1 MKKRRIG
8 ISFLSALLL
17 FGCSPTDEFEDVR
30 GEAITLTAKV
40 EGSAVNR
47 LVTIG
52 ANYTASLAVAFARLD
67 QNPSTGIYPQTYADI
82 NSALIATR
90 DGGINASEIHFDEPQ
105 YYQAGTVNND
115 TRLVGWY
122 PALTPKAG
130 VITFDISD
138 GATDVLLSQE
148 LVGNVNDK
156 IGTESAPFLFR
167 HQLCQIV
174 VKVVATSAETVSRW
188 GSVASVLVKDMPTSY
203 IVTLPGGTQAVGSA
217 DLLLNLR
224 GSTKKMF
231 PVALSCDDFAE
242 CGYLLTAPR
251 GKGLTLE
258 LTGGNGEKRIV
269 EAPLPSG
276 ESFNSG
282 YIYVLKIN
290 LDGGGG
296 TESVDFKS
304 TGTEWEDEVKLDV
317 EF

>member
-1 MKKRRIG
+1 M
-8 ISFLSALLL
+8 SVLSALVLW
-17 FGCSPTDEFEDVR
+17 GCSTTDESADVR
-30 GEAITLTAKV
+30 SEAITLTAKV

-47 LVTIG
+47 VVTIG
-52 ANYTASLAVAFARLD
+52 ANYTTSLDVAFARLD
-67 QNPSTGIYPQTYADI
+67 QNPSTGLYPAIYTDI
-82 NSALIATR
+82 NSALNATR
-90 DGGINASEIHFDEPQ
+90 AGGAGVSEVYFDEPQ
-105 YYQAGTVNND
+105 YYQSGTSNND

-138 GATDVLLSQE
+138 GATDVLLTQE
-148 LVGNVNDK
+148 LVGNATEK
-156 IGTESAPFLFR
+156 IGTDDNPFCFR
-167 HQLCQIV
+167 HQLCQLV
-174 VKVVATSAETVSRW
+174 VKVVATSQETVERW
-188 GSVASVLVKDMPTSY
+188 GTVFSVVVKDLPTSY

-224 GSTKKMF
+224 GSKGKMV
-231 PVALSCDDFAE
+231 PVALSSDSFVE

-258 LTGGNGEKRIV
+258 LTGGNGERRIV
-269 EAPLPSG
+269 EAPLPAG

-282 YIYVLKIN
+282 YIYVLTIN
-290 LDGGGG
+290 LDGVGA

-304 TGTEWEDEVKLDV
+304 TGTDWEDDVKLDV